1 MEKNPLPPHSERMIL
16 LIFDFDWF
24 TVSVTLAY
32 RRCGGSSYKLPEVLR
47 VFRYYFETYE
57 LLSGSPHPAISI
69 QQIANIIDKMPMVSG
84 VEEEDEEG
92 NIQLLDVELTPED
105 YELLIDQH
113 FNTKYKRGCDYNIN
127 HFFSGRIRELRYY
140 ETLY

>member
-16 LIFDFDWF
+16 LIFDFDRF

-47 VFRYYFETYE
+47 VFRYYFDTYE
-57 LLSGSPHPAISI
+57 LIFDEAHPAISI